1 MLNDFIK
8 GLNILAK
15 HQEKGDV
22 YGSHEMVYVSG
33 IDLDSVSLEE
43 VRELGAL
50 GFIPGDD
57 SASISDLIFENFDH
71 DLWETGI
78 KTGGVQNLTQE
89 EWDWLKGAVSSGFC
103 YYT

>member
-1 MLNDFIK
+1 MLNDFVK

-22 YGSHEMVYVSG
+22 YGSHEMVYVGG
-33 IDLDSVSLEE
+33 IDLDSISLEE
-43 VRELGAL
+43 VRELGVL

-57 SASISDLIFENFDH
+57 SSSISDLIFENFGH
-71 DLWETGI
+71 DIWETGL
-78 KTGGVQNLTQE
+78 KTGGVQTLTQE
-89 EWDWLKGAVSSGFC
+89 EWDWLKDVVSRGFC

>member
-8 GLNILAK
+8 GLDILSK
-15 HQEKGDV
+15 HQENGDV
-22 YGSHEMVYVSG
+22 HGSHEIVYVSG
-33 IDLDSVSLEE
+33 VDLKSISLEE
-43 VRELGAL
+43 VQELGKL

-57 SASISDLIFENFDH
+57 SESVTELIQEEFDH
-71 DLWETGI
+71 DLWETGL

>member
-1 MLNDFIK
+1 MLSDFIK

-33 IDLDSVSLEE
+33 IDLNSVSLEE

-57 SASISDLIFENFDH
+57 STSISDLIFENFNH
-71 DLWETGI
+71 DLWETGM

-89 EWDWLKGAVSSGFC
+89 EWDWLKCAVSSGFC

>member
-1 MLNDFIK
+1 MLNGFIK

-22 YGSHEMVYVSG
+22 YGSREMVYVSG
-33 IDLDSVSLEE
+33 IDLKSISLEE

-57 SASISDLIFENFDH
+57 STSISDLIFENFDH
-71 DLWETGI
+71 DIWETGL

-89 EWDWLKGAVSSGFC
+89 EWDWLKDVVSSGFC

>member
-15 HQEKGDV
+15 HQENGDV
-22 YGSHEMVYVSG
+22 CGSHELVYVSG
-33 IDLDSVSLEE
+33 IDLKSVSLEE

-50 GFIPGDD
+50 GFMPGDD
-57 SASISDLIFENFDH
+57 SVSISDLIFRKFDH
-71 DLWETGI
+71 DIWEAGGGI
-78 KTGGVQNLTQE
+78 QTITQE
-89 EWDWLKGAVSSGFC
+89 EWDWLNSVVSNGFC

>member
-1 MLNDFIK
+1 MLNNFVK

-15 HQEKGDV
+15 HQESGDV
-22 YGSHEMVYVSG
+22 YGSHDMVHVDG
-33 IDLDSVSLEE
+33 IDLDSISLEE
-43 VRELGAL
+43 VRELGSL

-57 SASISDLIFENFDH
+57 SLSILELILENFGH
-71 DLWETGI
+71 DLWEAGI

-89 EWDWLKGAVSSGFC
+89 EWDWLKGVVSNGFR

>member
-1 MLNDFIK
+1 MLNGFIK

-22 YGSHEMVYVSG
+22 YGSREMVYVSG
-33 IDLDSVSLEE
+33 IDLKSISLEE

-71 DLWETGI
+71 DLWETGL